1 MNNMV
6 KNINFKQPK
15 YMLPAILYLPL
26 LACGY
31 FIIDV
36 FDVEIK
42 EKEDTELQ
50 TTEYLNAD
58 LPTAQL
64 KADIG
69 GKRENVEKTF
79 GNVRD
84 FSALG
89 GIESDLDS
97 VKKKQDFD
105 SRYTEKDLEELV
117 KNDSTQARL
126 AEIREKLNRSAQ
138 KGRDLSSDE
147 FVKDLTPEERAKIE
161 ELRRKGSL
169 ADLDRELTLIRNKGM
184 GQVQEAAAGAAAMG
198 VSAGDSVTAPA
209 VAAVEEQE
217 KKQKKVV
224 SELEE
229 DAENLSVVKKVNEES
244 SYFNTLS
251 TNDRQS
257 SMIKAIIDEE
267 VKAVDGSRV
276 RLRLLDDIE
285 IDDVPLKKGSYLY
298 CTMSGFG
305 QQRVKGKIESV
316 MVDDELYKIS
326 LSLYDTDGLEGL
338 YVPESS
344 FRETAKDVGS
354 QALQGNMNVNDG
366 MTTSSSFTSWAS
378 TAIQQGYQRVSQALS
393 KNIKKNKVRLKYG
406 TQVFLVNS
414 KKKSQGGNRR
424 GGMTGGN
431 AGAGNSTQPAGG
443 YSSPRNRYFGGQV
456 GSNGYGSR

>member
-1 MNNMV
+1 MNSMV

-42 EKEDTELQ
+42 DKENTELQ

-64 KADIG
+64 KDGIG
-69 GKRENVEKTF
+69 GKRENVEKAF

-84 FSALG
+84 FSALD

-169 ADLDRELTLIRNKGM
+169 ADLDRELSLIRNRGM
-184 GQVQEAAAGAAAMG
+184 GQVQDAAAGAAAIG
-198 VSAGDSVTAPA
+198 VSDGDSVTEPS
-209 VAAVEEQE
+209 VAA
-217 KKQKKVV
+217 
-224 SELEE
+224 
-229 DAENLSVVKKVNEES
+229 
-244 SYFNTLS
+244 
-251 TNDRQS
+251 
-257 SMIKAIIDEE
+257 I
-267 VKAVDGSRV
+267 
-276 RLRLLDDIE
+276 
-285 IDDVPLKKGSYLY
+285 
-298 CTMSGFG
+298 
-305 QQRVKGKIESV
+305 
-316 MVDDELYKIS
+316 
-326 LSLYDTDGLEGL
+326 
-338 YVPESS
+338 
-344 FRETAKDVGS
+344 
-354 QALQGNMNVNDG
+354 
-366 MTTSSSFTSWAS
+366 
-378 TAIQQGYQRVSQALS
+378 
-393 KNIKKNKVRLKYG
+393 
-406 TQVFLVNS
+406 
-414 KKKSQGGNRR
+414 
-424 GGMTGGN
+424 
-431 AGAGNSTQPAGG
+431 
-443 YSSPRNRYFGGQV
+443 
-456 GSNGYGSR
+456 